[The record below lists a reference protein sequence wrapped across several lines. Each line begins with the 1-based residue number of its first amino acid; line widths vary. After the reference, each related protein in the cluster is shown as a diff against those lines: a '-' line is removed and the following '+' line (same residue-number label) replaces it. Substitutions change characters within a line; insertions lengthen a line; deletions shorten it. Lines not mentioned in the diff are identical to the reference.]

1 MDLDHKMMKKKKKG
15 WLGETG
21 RGKGMGWAIQGLGV
35 GNNVIGYQ
43 LVEDGDGSKR
53 ITIN

>member
-1 MDLDHKMMKKKKKG
+1 MKKKNG
-15 WLGETG
+15 GLGETG
-21 RGKGMGWAIQGLGV
+21 RGRGMGWAIQGLRV
-35 GNNVIGYQ
+35 GKNVIGYQ